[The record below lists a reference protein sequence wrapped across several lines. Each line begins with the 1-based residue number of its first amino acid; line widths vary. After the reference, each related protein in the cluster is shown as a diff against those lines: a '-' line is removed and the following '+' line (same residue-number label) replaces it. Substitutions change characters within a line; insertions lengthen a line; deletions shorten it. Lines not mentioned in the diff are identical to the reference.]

1 MKLRYHHLLTSLSAG
16 ALCMLSATAQGKEA
30 YTDCW
35 AYQDYPNQTTLTD
48 LVYTSYQLDDTS
60 TEVIVTSGNHMDGD
74 ICGAISTKSVSEAN
88 IILNGGSNIKRII
101 GGHSSYNFVEGDINI
116 TINDGEADYIY
127 GGNWYVEKNR
137 EEANNPD
144 KYVDGYNSEETFGVQ
159 SSTGVW
165 VPKKSLGNI
174 RITVNGGT
182 IEQIRGGH
190 NCAELAPID
199 PSVTDDIGWYVDE
212 DGNVTDKRP
221 FSVGGNVYIEL
232 NGGTVGKAGADA
244 IRGAGGSW
252 CSVDGIVDITV
263 KGQAE
268 VLGNIYAGARN
279 KYGQVGGT
287 DVKIQGGSVTG
298 DVYGGGSY
306 DSTAKI
312 SAICQGDTNVSVSGG
327 SVGGN
332 VYGSGKQDIVQ
343 GSSNVTISGGQ
354 ISKNVYGGGKGS
366 TIAQGTNLTL
376 AGGTV
381 VGNIYGT
388 GEGDTVGGDI
398 TVQVTG
404 GDWSS
409 NEIHALGTNAT
420 HTNGQSSLII
430 GSQDKSFN
438 GGFKALSGF
447 KNLVINKGSSL
458 NMNAANIFSITSQT
472 ITLSTANLRQAA
484 ISGGYAAVEDGGI
497 SLTLQSEGRLG
508 SGKYMI
514 ATANT
519 LRSGR
524 ATGNGPTGWN
534 EANVEVNGI
543 ATLDDLCWI
552 GNTLYLTYEAPLT
565 DAAAVSNWGV
575 FKSSQAFTSTLWG
588 NRSNAVILPPDTAS
602 QNGKSP
608 ITGVN
613 ATRNMVWGTVY
624 SQNGRISGAGADYSL
639 YGAAFG
645 AERQFGS
652 TGSSIGV
659 AFGYDWGKVTPFTTT
674 SIDQETWHAALYGR
688 VRSWK
693 AAKGIVSVDWSAA
706 YGNSTSK
713 HNDLAGDWSQ
723 NSWQLDLRA
732 SYSQALSK
740 RATANIF
747 AGLQYYTHDDAS
759 VDGIHISSLQNL
771 RLTAGAGLSYA
782 ATARTTLYGEANVY
796 FDAMRHNPCAV
807 ENGIRLQ
814 GTNPGRLGGV
824 FSVGADYS
832 ISDQWLLRGG
842 YSFDVAR
849 DSTEHILNAGVQY
862 SF

>member
-1 MKLRYHHLLTSLSAG
+1 V
-16 ALCMLSATAQGKEA
+16 LSATAQGKEA

-35 AYQDYPNQTTLTD
+35 AYRDYPNQTTLTD

-190 NCAELAPID
+190 NCADLAPID

-263 KGQAE
+263 KGEAE

-287 DVKIQGGSVTG
+287 DVKIQGGTVTG
-298 DVYGGGSY
+298 NVYGGGSY
-306 DSTAKI
+306 DSDAKV
-312 SAICQGDTNVSVSGG
+312 SSLCQGDTNVSVSGG
-327 SVGGN
+327 TVTGNIYGG
-332 VYGSGKQDIVQ
+332 GKQDIIQ
-343 GSSNVTISGGQ
+343 GGTNVSVSGGTVTGN
-354 ISKNVYGGGKGS
+354 IYGGGKAS

-376 AGGTV
+376 SGGTV
-381 VGNIYGT
+381 GGAIYGT
-388 GEGDTVGGDI
+388 GEGDTVEGDI
-398 TVQVTG
+398 TVQITG
-404 GDWSS
+404 GDWSG
-409 NEIHALGTNAT
+409 NEIHALAANAT
-420 HTNGQSSLII
+420 HTGGETYLII
-430 GSQDKSFN
+430 GTENSSYT
-438 GGFKALSGF
+438 GGTKAFSGF
-447 KNLVINKGSSL
+447 RNLVVHKGSSL
-458 NMNAANIFSITSQT
+458 DMSTANVFGINSQT
-472 ITLSTANLRQAA
+472 ITLSASNLSRASV
-484 ISGGYAAVEDGGI
+484 SGGYAAVEAGGL
-497 SLTLQSEGRLG
+497 SLTLLSEGRLG
-508 SGKYMI
+508 SGKYKV
-514 ATANT
+514 ATVDT

-524 ATGNGPTGWN
+524 STGNVPTGWD
-534 EANVEVNGI
+534 EENVEVNGI
-543 ATLDDLCWI
+543 ATFDDLYWI
-552 GNTLYLTYEAPLT
+552 GNTLYLTYEAPQT
-565 DAAAVSNWGV
+565 DAAAVGNWGV
-575 FKSSQAFTSTLWG
+575 FKSSQAFTGTLWA
-588 NRSNAVILPPDTAS
+588 NRSNAVVLEAPAPVTVPQDGKGPVAIVEATAPAAK
-602 QNGKSP
+602 NL
-608 ITGVN
+608 
-613 ATRNMVWGTVY
+613 AWGTVY
-624 SQNGRISGAGADYSL
+624 GQSGRISGVGADYSL
-639 YGAAFG
+639 YGAAIG
-645 AERQFGS
+645 AERQFGA

-688 VRSWK
+688 AGAWK
-693 AAKGIVSVDWSAA
+693 AGKGIVSVDWSAA

-713 HNDLAGDWSQ
+713 HNDVAGDWSQ
-723 NSWQLDLRA
+723 DSWQLDLRA
-732 SYSQALSK
+732 TYARNLSE
-740 RATANIF
+740 RATASVF
-747 AGLQYYTHDDAS
+747 AGVQYYTHDDACA
-759 VDGIHISSLQNL
+759 DGIHISSMQNL
-771 RLTAGAGLSYA
+771 RLSAGAGLSYA
-782 ATARTTLYGEANVY
+782 ATPRTTVYGEASVY
-796 FDAMRHNPCAV
+796 FDAMRHNPYAD

-814 GTNPGRLGGV
+814 GTNPGRIGGV
-824 FSVGADYS
+824 FSVGADHA
-832 ISDQWLLRGG
+832 ISDQWSLRGG
-842 YSFDVAR
+842 YSFDVAK